1 MKRLTQ
7 TFLSDVQYQW
17 RYGFYLI
24 YIFLIV
30 FFCVAFRIMPNS
42 WRPMALTVVLLS
54 DPVLIGFLYIGGIIQ
69 LERGEGLLDAL
80 FATPLRPWEYI
91 LSKALSLGL
100 LATAAGCAIALC
112 SGVPHIRYALLVPAV
127 LLSSMCFTLIGL
139 SVAVNLKSMN
149 AYLGISGLW
158 EAVLLSPPLLL
169 LAFRIPIFEALPG
182 SFALRFIQSSVDA
195 PVRIWAI
202 AGLIVWTAAMFWL
215 AHVRLRSALCRLEGG
230 AI

>member
-1 MKRLTQ
+1 MKRLAQ

-30 FFCVAFRIMPNS
+30 CFFITFRIMPED
-42 WRPMALTVVLLS
+42 WRPMALTIILLS
-54 DPVLIGFLYIGGIIQ
+54 DPALIGFLYIGGILQ
-69 LERGEGLLDAL
+69 LERSEGLLDAL

-91 LSKALSLGL
+91 MSKALSLGL
-100 LATAAGCAIALC
+100 LATAAACAIALG
-112 SGVPHIRYALLVPAV
+112 SGVPHIRYAWLVPAV

-169 LAFRIPIFEALPG
+169 LAFDIRPLEVLPG
-182 SFALRFIQSSVDA
+182 SLALSFIQASVDA
-195 PVRIWAI
+195 PIGIWPI

-215 AHVRLRSALCRLEGG
+215 AHARLKSALCRLEGG
-230 AI
+230 AA

>member
-17 RYGFYLI
+17 RYGFYFI

-30 FFCVAFRIMPNS
+30 VFFVIFRIIPES
-42 WRPMALTVVLLS
+42 WRSTALIATLLS
-54 DPVLIGFLYIGGIIQ
+54 DPVLIGFLYIGGILQ

-80 FATPLRPWEYI
+80 FSTPLRPWEYI
-91 LSKALSLGL
+91 MSKALSLGL

-112 SGVPHIRYALLVPAV
+112 SGVPHIRYALLIPAILV
-127 LLSSMCFTLIGL
+127 SSMCFTLIGL

-158 EAVLLSPPLLL
+158 EAILLSPPLLL
-169 LAFRIPIFEALPG
+169 LAFDIRLLEVLPG
-182 SFALRFIQSSVDA
+182 SLALRMIQTAIGVPFS
-195 PVRIWAI
+195 IWPA
-202 AGLIVWTAAMFWL
+202 AGLIVWTAAMFVM
-215 AHVRLRSALCRLEGG
+215 AQIRLQSALCRLEGG
-230 AI
+230 AA